1 MQKVILI
8 TGASSGIGAATAN
21 TLLKAG
27 HKVIVTARREQPLK
41 AFVDKWGDHLVLPVV
56 CDVSNISNVNS
67 VVEQALEKFGTL
79 DVVFANAGTGLS
91 HAGVENGD
99 AEEWASMLK
108 VNVNGL
114 LYTAKATLPA
124 LRKSKGQFI
133 LTSSIAG
140 KIALKG
146 SVYGA
151 SKWFA
156 YGFGQN
162 LAAEMAEWGG
172 RCSTICPGMVNT
184 PFFDEPKPDKL
195 IPEDIADAVLHA
207 ISADKRCDVREIVV
221 MPTA

>member
-1 MQKVILI
+1 M
-8 TGASSGIGAATAN
+8 
-21 TLLKAG
+21 
-27 HKVIVTARREQPLK
+27 
-41 AFVDKWGDHLVLPVV
+41 PVV
-56 CDVSNISNVNS
+56 CDVSNISQLNR
-67 VVEQALEKFGTL
+67 VVEQALEKFGGL
-79 DVVFANAGTGLS
+79 DVVFANAGTGLNQ
-91 HAGVENGD
+91 AGVENGD
-99 AEEWASMLK
+99 AEEWATMLK

-124 LRKSKGQFI
+124 LKQSKGLFI

-195 IPEDIADAVLHA
+195 LPEDIASAVLYA
-207 ISADKRCDVREIVV
+207 ISTDARCDVREITL
-221 MPTA
+221 MPTQ